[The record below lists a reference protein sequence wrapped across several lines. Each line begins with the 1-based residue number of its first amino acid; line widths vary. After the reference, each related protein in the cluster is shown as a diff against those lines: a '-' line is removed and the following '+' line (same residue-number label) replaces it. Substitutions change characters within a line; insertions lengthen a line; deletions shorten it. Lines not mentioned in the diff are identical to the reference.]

1 MWGQEKCDVI
11 PTPSNTV
18 ISANSNDDV
27 MQYTHHRQKEHD
39 DDRIHKN
46 IIFTKSLAKVF
57 YKYPSF
63 NETNTIL
70 IDDSPEKCPYAYR
83 ENALHP
89 PSISGIDTKLNR
101 TNLCMKDHDEANQ
114 MKQTVFFQ
122 QLATFWSTKTE
133 VHYTSNNNE
142 LHNFLSREAK
152 GHMGWKVENDS
163 FSENQKDGE

>member
-1 MWGQEKCDVI
+1 VWGQEKCDVI

-89 PSISGIDTKLNR
+89 PSISGIDTNGAQKQKFIILLITMSYTTFCLEKLR
-101 TNLCMKDHDEANQ
+101 VIWGGK
-114 MKQTVFFQ
+114 
-122 QLATFWSTKTE
+122 
-133 VHYTSNNNE
+133 
-142 LHNFLSREAK
+142 
-152 GHMGWKVENDS
+152 
-163 FSENQKDGE
+163 